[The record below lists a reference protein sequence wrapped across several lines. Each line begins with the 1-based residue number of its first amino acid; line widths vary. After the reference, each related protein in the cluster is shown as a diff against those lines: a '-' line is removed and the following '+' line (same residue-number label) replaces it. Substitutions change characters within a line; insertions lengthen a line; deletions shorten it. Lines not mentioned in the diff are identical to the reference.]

1 MQKFKKGDRVR
12 VREWNDMVKEF
23 EHDAVPETNDFEYI
37 HTPFGFTNN
46 MRHLCGETGVVDMVE
61 EIEVFIPGSSELAY
75 DATGKEQK
83 LRIIWDNPNIDISII
98 RDNPNVNLSYDFDNG
113 MFELI
118 N

>member
-1 MQKFKKGDRVR
+1 MKKFKEGDKVR

-23 EHDAVPETNDFEYI
+23 EHDTTPETNNIEYI

-46 MRHLCGETGVVDMVE
+46 MKHLCGETGVVDMVE
-61 EIEVFIPGSSELAY
+61 EIEVFIPGSSELA
-75 DATGKEQK
+75 KEQK